1 MLLSWYVLDIQH
13 PPSIRLVD
21 TQSHKFDKS
30 RSGTPISDSRTPTS
44 IVSKFPAISEHD
56 ALLSLSLSSSPVIT
70 RVNPIFG
77 LPSLPGPGTVPKEES
92 NGDEMDWTP
101 TEPSASLTQTKR
113 AAESDNNWLRPQ
125 RFFAPEKPT
134 GLEGLFESAR
144 IQDEPMP
151 FHGNDQSRSHLL
163 ANQLSKWGPLYILC
177 LALLVASVTYTMKWT
192 ALVNWA
198 F

>member
-1 MLLSWYVLDIQH
+1 MSE
-13 PPSIRLVD
+13 
-21 TQSHKFDKS
+21 S
-30 RSGTPISDSRTPTS
+30 RTTTPIVP
-44 IVSKFPAISEHD
+44 KFPAISEHD

-70 RVNPIFG
+70 HVNPIFG
-77 LPSLPGPGTVPKEES
+77 LPSLPGPATVPKEEP

-101 TEPSASLTQTKR
+101 TNPEPSSSMSQSQR

-151 FHGNDQSRSHLL
+151 FHGNDQSRSHSL

-177 LALLVASVTYTMKWT
+177 LALLVASVTYSMKWT